1 MNCAKVC
8 AGCTICYKQT
18 KRPAMEPHQVEK
30 IDSALLVASIRCT
43 VGDFQRNLKFTT
55 RLEHQIPIPII
66 KQEIYCEMPQYSV
79 AVSNNRTIKLVF
91 EKCNRCKLCHEIGNI
106 EAIYSTPSTVNMD

>member
-1 MNCAKVC
+1 MNC
-8 AGCTICYKQT
+8 AGCTFCGKQAQP
-18 KRPAMEPHQVEK
+18 PAMEPYQVEK
-30 IDSALLVASIRCT
+30 ADSTLLVTSIRCS
-43 VGDFQRNLKFTT
+43 VADFKRNLKFTT
-55 RLEHQIPIPII
+55 RMEHRIPIPTL

-91 EKCNRCKLCHEIGNI
+91 ERCNRCKLCYEIGNI